1 MQTEK
6 LHKDI
11 KDLIETNKDLSVF
24 HSGGGCEHLAY
35 KGWLIN
41 AEEENGDFDYDVT
54 KINLNTFLTLEIIKM
69 ISIIFFHQ
77 HLKKE

>member
-54 KINLNTFLTLEIIKM
+54 KINLNTFLTFGDYQDDINY
-69 ISIIFFHQ
+69 FFHQ

>member
-41 AEEENGDFDYDVT
+41 VFLYQISYI
-54 KINLNTFLTLEIIKM
+54 INVYKV
-69 ISIIFFHQ
+69 
-77 HLKKE
+77 